1 MPEEIQPEVIEKQ
14 MKEAYIDYAM
24 SVIVSRALPDVKDGL
39 KPVHRRILYSMKEQG
54 MLHNKPF
61 KKCARIVGDC
71 MGRYHP
77 HGDASVYD
85 ALVRMAQNFS
95 LRYLMIDG
103 QGNFGSI
110 DGDSPAAMRYTEARM
125 SRIADEMLVDIEK
138 DTVDFTPNFDNSLKE
153 PVVLPAMLPNLLLN
167 GSTGIAVGMAT
178 NIPPHNLT
186 EVSNAILHLLDNP
199 NTDALDLMQFIKGPD
214 FPTGGII
221 MGSGGIRSA
230 YKFGKGMV
238 RVRAKAAVEENDKR
252 AQIIVTEI
260 PYMVNKST
268 LIENMAELVNE
279 KKIEGI
285 TDIRDESDRDGIRVV
300 IDLKRDASSEVILNQ
315 LYAKTQLQTSFNVN
329 MLALHN
335 NQPKVMTVTDILGHY
350 IEHRKDVVIRRCR
363 FDLNKAEERAH
374 ILEGLKIALQNI
386 DDGVQT
392 IKGSNDPAEAKESL
406 KKLYSLSE
414 KQTLAILDMK
424 LQRLTSLE
432 QNKIQEEHDSLLKF
446 IADLKDILGSEQR
459 VLNII
464 KDEVKYLRDTYG
476 DERRTEIV
484 DFYEEIQSEDLI
496 PDEDVIITATYSGY
510 IKKQPLEEY
519 KTQSRG
525 GIGVKGTEMKEEDV
539 VEHLFTAS
547 THSWILCF
555 SNIGK
560 IYWLKAYEI
569 PTGSRYAKGKAIINL
584 LKMEEGE
591 KINAMIPIKHFDDK
605 HFLIMITKKGLL
617 KKTSLDAYSRP
628 RNGGIIAIGL
638 RDNDELVN
646 VRLTPGVLKFV
657 IATKKG
663 VAVKFDEKDVRP
675 MGRGATGVK
684 GITLEKGDEVI
695 GLEVAMEIGDL
706 LTVTE
711 NGYGK
716 RTPITEYRLIRR
728 GGKGVINIQTTER
741 NGNVVGIKTVMEKDE
756 IMCISE
762 KGVIIRMPV
771 TDISKI
777 GRNTQGVRIMKM
789 REGDRVTTL
798 ARVVSYTHQG

>member
-1 MPEEIQPEVIEKQ
+1 
-14 MKEAYIDYAM
+14 
-24 SVIVSRALPDVKDGL
+24 
-39 KPVHRRILYSMKEQG
+39 
-54 MLHNKPF
+54 
-61 KKCARIVGDC
+61 
-71 MGRYHP
+71 
-77 HGDASVYD
+77 
-85 ALVRMAQNFS
+85 
-95 LRYLMIDG
+95 
-103 QGNFGSI
+103 
-110 DGDSPAAMRYTEARM
+110 
-125 SRIADEMLVDIEK
+125 
-138 DTVDFTPNFDNSLKE
+138 
-153 PVVLPAMLPNLLLN
+153 
-167 GSTGIAVGMAT
+167 
-178 NIPPHNLT
+178 
-186 EVSNAILHLLDNP
+186 
-199 NTDALDLMQFIKGPD
+199 
-214 FPTGGII
+214 
-221 MGSGGIRSA
+221 
-230 YKFGKGMV
+230 
-238 RVRAKAAVEENDKR
+238 
-252 AQIIVTEI
+252 
-260 PYMVNKST
+260 
-268 LIENMAELVNE
+268 
-279 KKIEGI
+279 
-285 TDIRDESDRDGIRVV
+285 
-300 IDLKRDASSEVILNQ
+300 
-315 LYAKTQLQTSFNVN
+315 
-329 MLALHN
+329 
-335 NQPKVMTVTDILGHY
+335 
-350 IEHRKDVVIRRCR
+350 
-363 FDLNKAEERAH
+363 
-374 ILEGLKIALQNI
+374 
-386 DDGVQT
+386 
-392 IKGSNDPAEAKESL
+392 
-406 KKLYSLSE
+406 
-414 KQTLAILDMK
+414 MK

-510 IKKQPLEEY
+510 IKKQPMEEY
-519 KTQSRG
+519 RTQSRG

-584 LKMEEGE
+584 LKMQDGE
-591 KINAMIPIKHFDDK
+591 RINAMIPIKHFDDK

-646 VRLTPGVLKFV
+646 VRLTPGILKFV

-684 GITLEKGDEVI
+684 GITLEKDDEVV

-711 NGYGK
+711 HGYGK

-728 GGKGVINIQTTER
+728 GGKGVINIQTTDR
-741 NGNVVGIKTVMEKDE
+741 NGDVVGIKTVMEKDE

-762 KGVIIRMPV
+762 KGVIIRIPV

-777 GRNTQGVRIMKM
+777 GRNTQGVRIMKL

-798 ARVVSYTHQG
+798 ARVVSYTHQE